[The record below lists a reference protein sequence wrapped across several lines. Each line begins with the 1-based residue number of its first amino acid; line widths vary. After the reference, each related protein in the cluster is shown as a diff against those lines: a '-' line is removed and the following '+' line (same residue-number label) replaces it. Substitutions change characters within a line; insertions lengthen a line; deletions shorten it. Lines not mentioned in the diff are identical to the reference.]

1 MSNGSDQQNFEL
13 TQDGGRFQARFRT
26 SRTGSDTPAIST
38 PEATAGPALTH
49 LVFTRD
55 RNGRTRMYLDGEI
68 VAERTLAGSVSD
80 WEKTTL
86 TIGNGP
92 RGKRPWLG
100 SYRLVAI
107 YGRDLLA
114 EEIAQNFRAGATPRA
129 TESSS
134 VAGNLAL
141 FESKIA
147 PLLAS
152 RCMDCHDSAVRQGGL
167 DLSRHDTTLAGGDH
181 GNAIVPGNANA
192 SLVWLMTMS
201 DAMPQNRTPLT
212 SSEKEALRR
221 WIDGGA
227 QWPGGALDP
236 GVYTRGDP
244 ALGNWVR
251 RLTVS
256 EYIETIR
263 SATGVD
269 VSEEAKRLLPADVR
283 ADGFEN
289 TAYNLTVDLG
299 HVEAYAGL
307 AEIVAKRIKIEELA
321 GAGPDLADIRVEE
334 MGKRILRG
342 PLTEHEVALYRVLA
356 DTVASSGGTFR
367 EAARYVVEAML
378 QSPRF
383 LYRIEQQK
391 GDGTSW
397 PADAHELAARLS
409 YIVWG
414 APPDAILSA
423 AAASGVLHDAEE
435 VRRQARRL
443 LSDPRAV
450 ARSIEFIEQWLDLDR
465 LQNLQPDRKHFP
477 RWNPRLAADMRA
489 ETVAFYEALVWQE
502 RRPLADLLNAQ
513 FSYLTPR
520 LARYY
525 GLRSQGPGSRR
536 YDLSD
541 VPSRGGILT
550 QGAVLTIGG
559 SEASMVTRGL
569 FVLKDLLFG
578 EVGSPPPE
586 LDTSPVPASPGRS
599 HRAIAM
605 ERVKS
610 AACGGCHAKF
620 EPLAFGLER
629 FDGLGSYREIDEH
642 GNGLRE
648 DGEILFPGTAE
659 AVTYATA
666 AEMMELLAASDRVQR
681 NIARKLTQF
690 AIGRP
695 LVAGDEP
702 AVERIHQG
710 GQTAGGTY
718 QSLIE
723 AIITSDLVRATPTEL

>member
-1 MSNGSDQQNFEL
+1 MAPDFVHLHLHSEYSL
-13 TQDGGRFQARFRT
+13 LDGGNRMEPLVDRIERLGMDAV
-26 SRTGSDTPAIST
+26 
-38 PEATAGPALTH
+38 ALT
-49 LVFTRD
+49 
-55 RNGRTRMYLDGEI
+55 
-68 VAERTLAGSVSD
+68 
-80 WEKTTL
+80 
-86 TIGNGP
+86 
-92 RGKRPWLG
+92 
-100 SYRLVAI
+100 
-107 YGRDLLA
+107 
-114 EEIAQNFRAGATPRA
+114 
-129 TESSS
+129 
-134 VAGNLAL
+134 
-141 FESKIA
+141 
-147 PLLAS
+147 
-152 RCMDCHDSAVRQGGL
+152 
-167 DLSRHDTTLAGGDH
+167 DH
-181 GNAIVPGNANA
+181 GN
-192 SLVWLMTMS
+192 
-201 DAMPQNRTPLT
+201 
-212 SSEKEALRR
+212 
-221 WIDGGA
+221 
-227 QWPGGALDP
+227 
-236 GVYTRGDP
+236 
-244 ALGNWVR
+244 
-251 RLTVS
+251 
-256 EYIETIR
+256 
-263 SATGVD
+263 
-269 VSEEAKRLLPADVR
+269 
-283 ADGFEN
+283 
-289 TAYNLTVDLG
+289 
-299 HVEAYAGL
+299 
-307 AEIVAKRIKIEELA
+307 
-321 GAGPDLADIRVEE
+321 
-334 MGKRILRG
+334 
-342 PLTEHEVALYRVLA
+342 LYG
-356 DTVASSGGTFR
+356 S
-367 EAARYVVEAML
+367 
-378 QSPRF
+378 
-383 LYRIEQQK
+383 
-391 GDGTSW
+391 
-397 PADAHELAARLS
+397 
-409 YIVWG
+409 
-414 APPDAILSA
+414 
-423 AAASGVLHDAEE
+423 
-435 VRRQARRL
+435 
-443 LSDPRAV
+443 
-450 ARSIEFIEQWLDLDR
+450 
-465 LQNLQPDRKHFP
+465 
-477 RWNPRLAADMRA
+477 
-489 ETVAFYEALVWQE
+489 VAFYEALVWQE